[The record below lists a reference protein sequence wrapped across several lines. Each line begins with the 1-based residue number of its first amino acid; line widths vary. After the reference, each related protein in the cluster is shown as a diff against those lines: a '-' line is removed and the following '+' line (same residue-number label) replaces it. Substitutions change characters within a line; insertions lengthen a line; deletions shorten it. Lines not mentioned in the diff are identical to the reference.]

1 MSAIA
6 AAVML
11 CSFQFVN
18 ADVEIALCSWS
29 EVSKEFVAYSKRF
42 PITIEDAQR
51 FVTEHAQASS
61 DEELIE
67 SVKFMRLRG
76 IVNGE
81 YIFIP
86 PGTIKKTRIG
96 FFGYHVD
103 ARTGKVRYLRKED
116 MKVEYGG
123 RFPSGYATVE
133 EIKPFLVLPLP

>member
-76 IVNGE
+76 IVN
-81 YIFIP
+81 
-86 PGTIKKTRIG
+86 IKKTRIG